1 LLYSAATATVGLRER
16 KKRVFGR
23 GRRGLWVKKV
33 RLVVVVV
40 VAVSRPDLR
49 GFLLKADLP
58 TTTTTT
64 TD

>member
-40 VAVSRPDLR
+40 AVSRPDLR